1 MSESL
6 FSGENIVPQDHLQEI
21 KHLIL
26 LITSEI
32 SKSDKIKELFS
43 IWKKVGYRI
52 SDEEYTSSKQQV
64 RKENPSDENLMKIY
78 SVECFIAFLLRLISI
93 RKIDTDFKISTI
105 SDFISHTKNEA
116 DSFIFCSMRCLRY
129 LDIPWS
135 QIFARLSHHLI
146 NSVNLY

>member
-43 IWKKVGYRI
+43 IWKRLATA
-52 SDEEYTSSKQQV
+52 SDEKYTSSKQTSV
-64 RKENPSDENLMKIY
+64 KNPSDENLVKIY
-78 SVECFIAFLLRLISI
+78 SVECL
-93 RKIDTDFKISTI
+93 
-105 SDFISHTKNEA
+105 
-116 DSFIFCSMRCLRY
+116 CL
-129 LDIPWS
+129 PS
-135 QIFARLSHHLI
+135 
-146 NSVNLY
+146 